1 MTLAANAIIDA
12 LVSHAMTTGY
22 FERVNQHEPKSAPG
36 FGLTASV
43 WNQSGGPVQSSGL
56 SQTSGVVTFYVRL
69 FTSMTSEP
77 QDMIDPNLLDALDA
91 LLTAYSGDF
100 TLDGLVRNVDLLGAE
115 SPGLSWV
122 AGYVDVGGTKYRCM
136 TVTVPLIINDLWEQ
150 VP

>member
-1 MTLAANAIIDA
+1 MSLQSGALIDA

-22 FERVNQHEPKSAPG
+22 FERVNAHEPKNAPG
-36 FGLTASV
+36 YGLTAAV
-43 WNQSGGPVQSSGL
+43 WNQTGGPVQSSGL
-56 SQTSGVVTFYVRL
+56 AQTSAVVTFYVRL
-69 FTSMTSEP
+69 FTSMVSEP

-100 TLDGLVRNVDLLGAE
+100 TLDGMIRQIDLLGAE

-122 AGYVDVGGTKYRCM
+122 AGYIDVSGTKYRCM
-136 TVTVPLIINDLWEQ
+136 TITVPLVVNDVWEQ